1 MFAGSLVDMGDMLI
15 WRKFLAE
22 RNMSFG
28 SAGSGFE
35 SLALLFLG
43 EKSLKALASHI
54 GIMTANKMAFV
65 QYPVQCHTGVVITL

>member
-1 MFAGSLVDMGDMLI
+1 MGDMLI

-35 SLALLFLG
+35 SLALL
-43 EKSLKALASHI
+43 EKLLKALASHI
-54 GIMTANKMAFV
+54 GIMTANKMACV